1 MTEGSREGIRVLA
14 AVVRRGERF
23 LLCRR
28 PLEKRHGGLWE
39 FPGGKMDPGEDE
51 PTAVAR
57 ELREELDVEVDS
69 VGATEWSVRDPGSPF
84 VIEFLPVTIRG
95 EPRCIEH
102 LALEWVTPA
111 GSRRLP
117 LAPADRRYVV
127 AHTLRDVAESCMRAH
142 GVTTALVHG
151 SAARGEDGPGSDL
164 DLLVAFEPGR
174 SLMDLAAL
182 QLDLQDRLARRVD
195 LVTPGGVGKGL
206 ARNILS
212 EGFLLFGDPRWP
224 ELLRPRL
231 LDGGGP

>member
-1 MTEGSREGIRVLA
+1 MTEGPPSTVRVLA
-14 AVVRRGERF
+14 AVVCREERF

-57 ELREELDVEVDS
+57 ELREELDVEVVR
-69 VGATEWSVRDPGSPF
+69 VGPVEWRTRDAGSPF
-84 VIEFLPVTIRG
+84 VIEFVPVTIRG

-102 LALEWVTPA
+102 MELAWVTA
-111 GSRRLP
+111 SGSRELP
-117 LAPADRRYVV
+117 LAPADRRYLL
-127 AHTLRDVAESCMRAH
+127 ARTLREEVEACMRGH

-151 SAARGEDGPGSDL
+151 STARGEEGPGSDL

-174 SLMDLAAL
+174 SLMDLAAV
-182 QLDLQDRLARRVD
+182 QLDLQERLERRVD
-195 LVTPGGVGKGL
+195 LATPGGVGREL
-206 ARNILS
+206 ARSILA
-212 EGFLLFGDPRWP
+212 EGVLLFGESMWP

-231 LDGGGP
+231 QGEEGP